1 MKKLALL
8 TAAAVGYVL
17 GTRAGRGRYEQIKQ
31 QAERV
36 WHTDPVQSTAH
47 KAQDTA
53 KQAASDVGHRVAET
67 AKDVSGVV
75 SEKAKDVSGTVSDK
89 VKTAADFSND
99 DANDSGTATGAG
111 AGTGTDADAS
121 APAYSTSS
129 EGLRADA
136 AAADARAPFDIDE
149 AGSDDL
155 SSQPNPLGTD
165 DPDARA

>member
-31 QAERV
+31 QAEKV

-75 SEKAKDVSGTVSDK
+75 SEKAKDVSGTVGEK
-89 VKTAADFSND
+89 VKTAADFSKD
-99 DANDSGTATGAG
+99 EGSKDSGTGSRTSTATE
-111 AGTGTDADAS
+111 ADAS

>member
-1 MKKLALL
+1 VKKLALL

-31 QAERV
+31 QAAKV

-75 SEKAKDVSGTVSDK
+75 SEKAKDVSGTVGET
-89 VKTAADFSND
+89 VKTAADFSKD
-99 DANDSGTATGAG
+99 EGSKDSGTGSRTSTATE
-111 AGTGTDADAS
+111 ADAS

>member
-31 QAERV
+31 QAEKV

-75 SEKAKDVSGTVSDK
+75 SEKAKDVSGTVGDK
-89 VKTAADFSND
+89 VKTAADFSKD
-99 DANDSGTATGAG
+99 EGSKGSGTGSRTSTATE
-111 AGTGTDADAS
+111 ADAS

>member
-31 QAERV
+31 QAEKV

-89 VKTAADFSND
+89 VKTAADFSKD
-99 DANDSGTATGAG
+99 EGSKDSGTGSRTAA
-111 AGTGTDADAS
+111 ATDADAS